1 MTDGIEIREIAIE
14 DYPEILEIYRVIMKG
29 KASISWM
36 KNIELYLQKTNVI
49 GYVALKD
56 GQSAGFIIGEIQ
68 GPSFGLEQSG
78 WVIVIGVHPQF
89 MGNGIGKALVESLFQ
104 FFRENGV
111 RDIYTA
117 LRWDASDMLS
127 FFISVG
133 LGRSEFINLK
143 KHLDDVIPE

>member
-56 GQSAGFIIGEIQ
+56 GQIAGFIIVESQ
-68 GPSFGLEQSG
+68 GPSFWLEQSG